1 VVAEKY
7 AAEIEAVRR
16 ELPDLEHVLARDSE
30 YESWPARQSAVD
42 PDPDLMRR
50 ERTACMFM
58 VPTILNAI
66 NRIPDI
72 ESAYFPGLKCM
83 LVLAAPISDETALK
97 AYKIFG
103 DAMYQGCGL
112 TEVLPVA
119 MMGPSQWLAKD
130 VPGSQPLHACGMPL
144 PFAELQI
151 SDESNR
157 LPSASSIAG

>member
-30 YESWPARQSAVD
+30 YESWAACQSAVD

-119 MMGPSQWLAKD
+119 MMGRSQVARQGRARLAAAAC
-130 VPGSQPLHACGMPL
+130 LRHAAAFRRVADLG
-144 PFAELQI
+144 
-151 SDESNR
+151 
-157 LPSASSIAG
+157 